1 MHNGELLQFRR
12 RGVVVTVT
20 RTVTQRPLE
29 NQQLL
34 DRRDANLLA
43 ADKNVR
49 ALIFRIT

>member
-12 RGVVVTVT
+12 RGVVVT